1 MWVVVSP
8 LRWGP
13 GVTACLV
20 SPLAFYPSVTPH
32 APRDR
37 TQVSSK
43 GPMLRSRPWMPCG
56 VRPVTEYSVV
66 DTHMRAEF
74 WYQRG
79 AVSTRR
85 GKADGRKIVFN

>member
-8 LRWGP
+8 LRWGL

-20 SPLAFYPSVTPH
+20 SPLAFYPSVTPP

-37 TQVSSK
+37 TQVGSE
-43 GPMLRSRPWMPCG
+43 GPMLRPRLWVPSG

-66 DTHMRAEF
+66 DTHVRAEF
-74 WYQRG
+74 WYRRG

-85 GKADGRKIVFN
+85 GKADGRKTVFN